1 MKCDEV
7 YAWLQ
12 AYLDT
17 AVTPEEE
24 RMVERHIRAC
34 LACRRRLVE
43 LAQTIRR
50 LETTDKLT
58 PRQEFTRR
66 LMDRLQQER
75 AAEPEVTK

>member
-24 RMVERHIRAC
+24 RMVEKHIRSCAS
-34 LACRRRLVE
+34 CRRRLVE
-43 LAQTIRR
+43 LAQTIRT
-50 LETTDKLT
+50 LEKAGELT

-75 AAEPEVTK
+75 GAEREVSK